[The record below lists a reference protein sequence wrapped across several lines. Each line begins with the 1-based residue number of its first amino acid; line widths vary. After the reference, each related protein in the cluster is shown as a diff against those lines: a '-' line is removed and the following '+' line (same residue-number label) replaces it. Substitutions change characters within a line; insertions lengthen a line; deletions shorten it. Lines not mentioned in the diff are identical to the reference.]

1 MRSQKSQLAS
11 RLIRQVALIWAL
23 FFSACEFPGAWAA
36 EPVPIAARQIVVALD
51 DNYPPYIFRDSNGEL
66 TGYLVDYWKLWEK
79 KTGIQ
84 VALQASDWDRAKARM
99 QSGRADVIDTIF
111 QDPEREKTLDFTAA
125 YATIPVAIYVNN
137 RIGGISDLHHLSGF
151 LVGVKAGD
159 ACIDNLK
166 QAGIST
172 LQLYSSYQALVGAA
186 INGSVRIFCL
196 DEPPANYLLYKD
208 HAEEAFNKAF
218 QVTIGELH
226 RAVHK
231 GDATTLTLLNSGFAA
246 ISAKEDKALRD
257 KWMGTRLFSSANI
270 RYVEYVSAASLLVGA
285 ALLLWGASLRRK
297 VTQRTTE
304 LNSERIRLQNLLMA
318 IPDLV
323 WMKDV
328 NGLYRYCNPMF
339 ERFFGTKEAAI
350 VGKTD
355 YDFVNKELAD
365 SFRLHDQKAIST
377 SLPSVNEEWITF
389 ADDGHQALM
398 EITKTPIRDSHGEVT
413 GVLGISRDITVRHA
427 AEEKIRQ
434 LAFYDPLTGLPNRR
448 LFLDRLR
455 QALATSVRHR
465 SQTAVLFIDLDEF
478 KNINDTVGHASGDL
492 LLKQVANR
500 LQSCIRDGDTV
511 ARLGGDEFVILLEG
525 LDTIAKEAASSA
537 VSVAE
542 KLLATLAKTYELDD
556 YEHRCTACIGITLID
571 ADPRQDLDQVVQQAD
586 LAMYQAKAA
595 GKNTVRFF
603 EPQMQAAMAAR
614 ASLHAG
620 LLEAVEKNQFV
631 LHYQSQVT
639 DEGRVTGV
647 EALVRWNHP
656 QRGLVSPIEFIP
668 LAEETGLI
676 LPLGRWV
683 LETACTQL
691 ALWAAR
697 PEMQAITIAVNVSAR
712 QFLQADWVDQVLAI
726 LKESGA
732 NPHRLELELTE
743 SVLVTNIQDII
754 GKMTMLRANGIGFSL
769 DDFGTGFSS
778 LSYLKLLPLDQLKI
792 DRSFVRDILVDAND
806 AAIANMVIVLAKTLG
821 LMVIAEG
828 VETEAQRDALAKLG
842 CHAYQGY
849 LYSKPLPLHQFE
861 AFVTST

>member
-1 MRSQKSQLAS
+1 MCFQQSHAS
-11 RLIRQVALIWAL
+11 GLFRQVALIWAL
-23 FFSACEFPGAWAA
+23 FFFACQFPGAWAA
-36 EPVPIAARQIVVALD
+36 KLGPSAARQIVVALD
-51 DNYPPYIFRDSNGEL
+51 DNYPPYVFRDANGKL

-79 KTGIQ
+79 KTGIR
-84 VALQASDWDRAKARM
+84 VDLQASDWDRAQARM
-99 QSGRADVIDTIF
+99 RSGQADVIDTVF
-111 QDPEREKTLDFTAA
+111 QTPEREKTLDFTAA
-125 YATIPVAIYVNN
+125 YATVPVAIYVNN
-137 RIGGISDLHHLSGF
+137 RIGGISDLQHLSGF

-172 LQLYSSYQALVGAA
+172 LQLYPSYQALVSAA
-186 INGSVRIFCL
+186 IDGSVRIFCL
-196 DEPPANYLLYKD
+196 DEPPANYLLYKN

-218 QVTIGELH
+218 QVASGELH

-231 GDATTLTLLNSGFAA
+231 GDTTTLALLNSGFAA
-246 ISAKEDKALRD
+246 ISDSEDQALRN
-257 KWMGTRLFSSANI
+257 KWMGTSLFSSTNI
-270 RYVEYVSAASLLVGA
+270 RYIKYVSAASLLAGA
-285 ALLLWGASLRRK
+285 ALLLWGASLRRN
-297 VTQRTTE
+297 VAQRTAE
-304 LNSERIRLQNLLMA
+304 LNSERLRLQNLLTT

-328 NGLYRYCNPMF
+328 NGVYRYCNPVF
-339 ERFFGTKEAAI
+339 ERFFGAKEEAI

-355 YDFVNKELAD
+355 YDFVDKELAD
-365 SFRLHDQKAIST
+365 SFRLHDQKAIDT
-377 SLPSVNEEWITF
+377 SQPSINEEWITF
-389 ADDGHQALM
+389 ADDGHRALM
-398 EITKTPIRDSHGEVT
+398 ETTKTPIRDSGGEVT
-413 GVLGISRDITVRHA
+413 GVLGISRDISVRHA

-448 LFLDRLR
+448 LLLDRMR
-455 QALATSVRHR
+455 HAVAACVRHR
-465 SQTAVLFIDLDEF
+465 SQTALLFIDLDEF
-478 KNINDTVGHASGDL
+478 KNLNDTVGHATGDL

-500 LQSCIRDGDTV
+500 LQSCLRDGDTV

-525 LDTIAKEAASSA
+525 LDTVTNEAASSA
-537 VSVAE
+537 VAVAE
-542 KLLATLAKTYELDD
+542 KLIATLAKTYELDD
-556 YEHRCTACIGITLID
+556 YEHRCTASIGITLID
-571 ADPRQDLDQVVQQAD
+571 ADPLQDLDQVVQQAD

-603 EPQMQAAMAAR
+603 EPQMQVAMAAR

-620 LLEAVEKNQFV
+620 LHDAVEKNQFV
-631 LHYQSQVT
+631 LHYQAQVT

-647 EALVRWNHP
+647 ETLIRWNHP
-656 QRGLVSPIEFIP
+656 QRGLVPPIEFIP

-676 LPLGRWV
+676 LPIGRWV
-683 LETACTQL
+683 LETACDQL
-691 ALWAAR
+691 ALWAEQ
-697 PEMQAITIAVNVSAR
+697 PDMQAISIAVNVSSR

-726 LKESGA
+726 LKMTGA
-732 NPHRLELELTE
+732 NPHRLKLELTE

-806 AAIANMVIVLAKTLG
+806 TAIANMVIVLAKTLG
-821 LMVIAEG
+821 LAVIAEG

-849 LYSKPLPLHQFE
+849 LYSKPLPLDQFE
-861 AFVTST
+861 AFVTRA